1 MRLIKLILFIFLLPL
16 CAAAAPDAGTQVRVN
31 GRVAT
36 FESVLGYCGGDTAR
50 AVSICEPLPV
60 NSPYLSR
67 ARINAEKFYNAF
79 NPAWIC
85 AIAALLCLL
94 FPASRLM
101 QALLL
106 LLLSGEF
113 ALRWWLGEGIPL
125 VGITDVASGISIALG
140 AAAVWRPSIR
150 RFACPAI
157 IILMC
162 CVALWGS
169 HPAVRAVNPALRSG
183 WLPVHVCLMVGAYS
197 LFLVSAIVA
206 VAGVPGK
213 GIFRSLI
220 AGEVFLAAGIAIG
233 SLWAAEAWGSYW
245 SWDPK
250 EAAALVTFLVYLALI
265 AFWSGLRHRA
275 LRAAVISAFVAV
287 VFTWIGVSGGL
298 HSY

>member
-1 MRLIKLILFIFLLPL
+1 MRLIKLILFFLLPL
-16 CAAAAPDAGTQVRVN
+16 GATAVPASGTQVRVN

-50 AVSICEPLPV
+50 AVSICDPLPV
-60 NSPYLSR
+60 ESPYLSK
-67 ARINAEKFYNAF
+67 ARINVERFYNAF

-85 AIAALLCLL
+85 AIAAVACLL
-94 FPASRLM
+94 LPCSRLILI
-101 QALLL
+101 LLL

-125 VGITDVASGISIALG
+125 VGVTDVASGISIALG
-140 AAAVWRPSIR
+140 ATAVCRPHLR

-169 HPAVRAVNPALRSG
+169 HPAVRAVNPTLQSA

-197 LFLVSAIVA
+197 LFLVSTIVA
-206 VAGVPGK
+206 AVRVPRRGV
-213 GIFRSLI
+213 FRSLI

-250 EAAALVTFLVYLALI
+250 ETAALVTFLVYLALI
-265 AFWSGLRHRA
+265 VLWSKMRPGF
-275 LRAAVISAFVAV
+275 LRAAVICAFVAV

>member
-1 MRLIKLILFIFLLPL
+1 MRLIKLILFILLPL
-16 CAAAAPDAGTQVRVN
+16 CAAAAPDAATQVRVN

-50 AVSICEPLPV
+50 AVSICDPLPV
-60 NSPYLSR
+60 NAPYLSK
-67 ARINAEKFYNAF
+67 ARINAERFYNLL
-79 NPAWIC
+79 NPGWIC
-85 AIAALLCLL
+85 AIAAGLCLL
-94 FPASRLM
+94 LPCSRLFL
-101 QALLL
+101 ALLL
-106 LLLSGEF
+106 LLLCGEF

-140 AAAVWRPSIR
+140 AAAVWRPRLR

-162 CVALWGS
+162 CVALWGCN
-169 HPAVRAVNPALRSG
+169 PAVRAANPALQSG

-206 VAGVPGK
+206 AVRVPRRGV
-213 GIFRSLI
+213 FRSLI
-220 AGEVFLAAGIAIG
+220 AGEVFLAAGIATG

-250 EAAALVTFLVYLALI
+250 ETAALITFLVYLALL
-265 AFWSGLRHRA
+265 ALRGKMRPGV
-275 LRAAVISAFVAV
+275 LRAAVICAFAAV
-287 VFTWIGVSGGL
+287 VLTWVGVSGGL

>member
-1 MRLIKLILFIFLLPL
+1 MRLIKLILFFLLPL
-16 CAAAAPDAGTQVRVN
+16 GASAAPTAGTQVRVN

-60 NSPYLSR
+60 NAPYLSKS
-67 ARINAEKFYNAF
+67 RIYAERFYNTF

-85 AIAALLCLL
+85 AVAAVLCLL
-94 FPASRLM
+94 LPASRLM
-101 QALLL
+101 QLLLL

-113 ALRWWLGEGIPL
+113 TLRWWLGEGIPL

-140 AAAVWRPSIR
+140 AAAAWRPSFR

-169 HPAVRAVNPALRSG
+169 HPAVRAVNPALQSA

-197 LFLVSAIVA
+197 LFLVSTIVA
-206 VAGVPGK
+206 AVRVPRRGV
-213 GIFRSLI
+213 FRSLI
-220 AGEVFLAAGIAIG
+220 AGEVFLAGGIAIG

-250 EAAALVTFLVYLALI
+250 ETAALVTFLVYLALI
-265 AFWSGLRHRA
+265 VLWGKLRYGA
-275 LRAAVISAFVAV
+275 LRAAVICAFAAV